1 MNNTIINLK
10 DLKDILYSPVTKID
24 KIRRKMYIIYQKISD
39 ITTRG
44 GKWKFNLTTGESE
57 FIGHKLSNEEA
68 QEVENLNAELKKC
81 EVELKIAE
89 LEEDFI

>member
-1 MNNTIINLK
+1 MIYYNIPQTKKEKII
-10 DLKDILYSPVTKID
+10 
-24 KIRRKMYIIYQKISD
+24 RQIYRIALEISD

-44 GKWKFNLTTGESE
+44 GTWKYNLTTGESE
-57 FIGHKLSNEEA
+57 FIGRKLSNEETQKVA
-68 QEVENLNAELKKC
+68 NLKATQKQL